1 MKLSYT
7 MMNAWMEEGRG
18 EEISVHDLEHDLEH
32 ELARDVLREFILGR

>member
-1 MKLSYT
+1 
-7 MMNAWMEEGRG
+7 MEEGRG